1 MNPNKTGDLDS
12 QGIGKLLLRLALP
25 TITAQLVNA
34 LYNMVDR
41 IYIGHIP
48 VVGKTALSGVGVCLS
63 LIMIISAFAALTA
76 MGGATRASI
85 LLGKGQRDT
94 AERILGNCVTG
105 SVVVGLVLTAVFLS
119 FSRPLLLA
127 FGASEETI
135 VYAVQ
140 YMKIYALGTV
150 FVELA
155 LGLNAFITAQGFAS
169 VAMISVLIGAV
180 ANMILDAVLIL
191 VFDMGV
197 AGAALA
203 TIISQGLSALWVV
216 RFLLGRK
223 TGLRIKKENLRLDW
237 KLYAPCLALGMSPF
251 VMQST
256 EGVISV
262 CFNASLQK
270 YGGDLAVGAMTIL
283 SSVMQFSMLPLQG
296 LTQGAQPII
305 SYNFGAGNADR
316 VRKTFRLLL
325 LCSLAYSVSLWLV
338 AMLLPDLVA
347 RIFTPDGTLIAYG
360 AWAMRIYMAASLI
373 FGAQIACQ
381 QTFIALGNAK
391 VSLFLAVLRKIIL
404 LIPLIFIL
412 PLFFRQGA
420 EQAMAVFLA
429 EPVADTLAVV
439 TTGCTFAIL
448 FRKTMKNL
456 EEPACTQKA

>member
-48 VVGKTALSGVGVCLS
+48 VVGKTALTGVGVCLS

-119 FSRPLLLA
+119 FIRPLLLG
-127 FGASEETI
+127 FGACEETI

-191 VFDMGV
+191 VFNMGV